1 MTRVMVIGN
10 AGGGKSA
17 LCRAVSAAH
26 GLPCFAV
33 DDLQWKPNWVPTPAA
48 EFRERHDALLAQER
62 WLIDGYG
69 PMASVED
76 RLRRCDTVI
85 FVDHPFRIHLWW
97 ATKRQIKSLFFG
109 RPDGPEGCPM
119 WRVTFRLY
127 RMMWRLH
134 RDLRPK
140 LVEEIERHADRIRVV
155 RLTSPA
161 ELNAFARNPV

>member
-17 LCRAVSAAH
+17 LCHAVGAAH

-33 DDLQWKPNWVPTPAA
+33 DELQWKPNWVPTPAA

-76 RLRRCDTVI
+76 RRAA
-85 FVDHPFRIHLWW
+85 
-97 ATKRQIKSLFFG
+97 ATR
-109 RPDGPEGCPM
+109 
-119 WRVTFRLY
+119 
-127 RMMWRLH
+127 
-134 RDLRPK
+134 
-140 LVEEIERHADRIRVV
+140 
-155 RLTSPA
+155 
-161 ELNAFARNPV
+161 